1 MSFDFIPHKDNF
13 EIAIYQ
19 GHYINDIT
27 IQHIVF
33 SSAQQSLIFDIQAQ
47 KQSCAEYTT
56 YSKKS

>member
-47 KQSCAEYTT
+47 KQSCAEY
-56 YSKKS
+56 SKKS